1 MWIKEEFS
9 TCVYQQL
16 MMFIEPLLCTK
27 HCCKH
32 CQSLTQSSQHP
43 RNKCSHLTDEET
55 EVQRDWATH
64 CGHPTTGSE
73 IRPWTW
79 VFKPLSLLRFL
90 DVHPQAKISAQTLS
104 IKHSCIAEERPRTW
118 PRGEPCALGLG
129 SLKEL
134 VLSCREVAS
143 PSKACIS
150 EADLAVQGHLSQG
163 QSSFA

>member
-1 MWIKEEFS
+1 
-9 TCVYQQL
+9 
-16 MMFIEPLLCTK
+16 MFIEPLLCTK
-27 HCCKH
+27 HYCKH

-43 RNKCSHLTDEET
+43 KNKCSHLTDRET

-64 CGHPTTGSE
+64 CVHPMRGSE

-79 VFKPLSLLRFL
+79 VFKPLSLVRFL
-90 DVHPQAKISAQTLS
+90 DVCPQAKISAQTLS
-104 IKHSCIAEERPRTW
+104 IKRSCIAEEGPRTW
-118 PRGEPCALGLG
+118 PRGEPRALGLG
-129 SLKEL
+129 SLKKL

-163 QSSFA
+163 QGSFA